1 MNEKTT
7 GFQDKL
13 MKYMMPVANWVE
25 KNNWLQAIKDG
36 MIADIPVIIIGSIF
50 LLPIALNNLIASGPI
65 HDFISAHMGVLTYA
79 AGFTNDLLS
88 IFAAF
93 FIAVAL
99 AKRYGIHNTQTGVTA
114 IIVHLIL
121 SAVSIDGGISTEF
134 LGASGLF
141 TSIVSGILS
150 VEITRFLIKRNAII
164 KLPSS
169 VPPMVGESFAS
180 LIPLV
185 VNVIVAVAIA
195 NISIAVSGLVFP
207 AAIMK
212 LLAPAISTMD
222 TLPAL
227 LIVIFL
233 TQFLWFFG
241 LRGPSITSAVWA
253 AFAIAYQAENMANYA
268 SGAPV
273 THIFTYGLYYNFLQ
287 VAGSGLTLGLVLF
300 MMKSKAKSF
309 KSIGVASL
317 VPSIFGINEPVIF
330 GLPILL
336 NPYMFIPFVF
346 GPLLITVLTYFS
358 MKMGLVGYPVAAPPG
373 FLPPG
378 VGAFLTTYDWR
389 SVVLVFVSLILMALI
404 YYPFFKMM
412 EKDELKREAQSEAE

>member
-241 LRGPSITSAVWA
+241 LHGPSITSAVWA
-253 AFAIAYQAENMANYA
+253 AIAYQAENMANYA